1 MDGGKDNAP
10 KLRKKVHDGSCQY
23 DTVVTHIHAPG
34 SYICNNLAQ
43 RMVFDGDAELELN
56 VPGNLCGAE
65 RTTMCLT
72 CYCNIGL
79 SGYQLTAV
87 VRLIWLVHA
96 VTASGRVRV
105 RWSTHARMPIGIVHC
120 VFPRG
125 RRAEVV
131 LRGRNGRVGVIVLWR

>member
-1 MDGGKDNAP
+1 MGDKTNCIKTWQKYNGVSCMTLLSHTCTGFEYSQIIWPREKFYDGN
-10 KLRKKVHDGSCQY
+10 
-23 DTVVTHIHAPG
+23 
-34 SYICNNLAQ
+34 
-43 RMVFDGDAELELN
+43 AELELN
-56 VPGNLCGAE
+56 VRNLSDAE
-65 RTTMCLT
+65 RTTMCFT

-79 SGYQLTAV
+79 SGYLLTAV

-105 RWSTHARMPIGIVHC
+105 WWSTHTRVPIRIVHC

-131 LRGRNGRVGVIVLWR
+131 LRGRYG